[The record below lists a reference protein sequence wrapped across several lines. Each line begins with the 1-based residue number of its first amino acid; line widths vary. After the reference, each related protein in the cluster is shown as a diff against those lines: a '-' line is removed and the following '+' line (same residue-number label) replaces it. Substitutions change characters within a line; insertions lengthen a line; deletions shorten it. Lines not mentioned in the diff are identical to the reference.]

1 MIPGS
6 LAFYL
11 YEDKGVLFDELLDKL
26 INVGKRNRYFKIS
39 KVNVLGDYVLESLL
53 GNIKK

>member
-11 YEDKGVLFDELLDKL
+11 YEDKGILFDELLDKL
-26 INVGKRNRYFKIS
+26 INVGKRNRYLKIN
-39 KVNVLGDYVLESLL
+39 KVNVLGDYVLESLV

>member
-11 YEDKGVLFDELLDKL
+11 YEDKGILFDELLDKL
-26 INVGKRNRYFKIS
+26 ISVGKRNRYLKIN
-39 KVNVLGDYVLESLL
+39 KVNVLGDYVLESLV